1 MAAWRRSRRIL
12 GEQGSIRGQLFGKLS
27 VFRRVDAIG
36 SCAPNCPARTTPGD
50 GSSVCR
56 LVNPSRHSG
65 DHDHSRTGQLFSEK
79 TGNLTAIWRRFSRA
93 YNRNGLRRGDASAH
107 EEPQGWIGDCTQQ
120 GWELF
125 VGRDEPPPP
134 RKSRPVQDRRSL
146 GPGQLAG
153 CHEKRAWCLSL
164 SKHDPEV
171 GAGGYRRHLPSDPRT
186 TASQQHAETKETIF
200 HVLHRMHVNPHI
212 RSGVSDRAVLTRP
225 SDQNWYGYTRSMD
238 FRVLGSFGGDS
249 PECRMT
255 SFLIDG
261 CVAVDAGAITRALTI
276 DEQRRVRYVLI
287 THTHMDHTNTLPFL
301 VENSFGSSDE
311 PVSIFC
317 TKRVLAGVRRHLFN
331 NDTWPDFTRIPNHL
345 YPSVRF
351 EEIEIECPFT
361 ISPLPSGELEVVA
374 IEVNHIVPTTGLL
387 LRQGSSSILF
397 TSDTGPTE
405 RIWDIANATEDLVA
419 VITEV
424 SFPNHMQDVADVS
437 LHMTPQTLAAELSK
451 LRREVPVYL
460 YHFKPPYVEALRAEL
475 AATDL
480 PHHVEE
486 LEQDRSYRF

>member
-1 MAAWRRSRRIL
+1 
-12 GEQGSIRGQLFGKLS
+12 
-27 VFRRVDAIG
+27 
-36 SCAPNCPARTTPGD
+36 
-50 GSSVCR
+50 
-56 LVNPSRHSG
+56 
-65 DHDHSRTGQLFSEK
+65 
-79 TGNLTAIWRRFSRA
+79 
-93 YNRNGLRRGDASAH
+93 
-107 EEPQGWIGDCTQQ
+107 
-120 GWELF
+120 
-125 VGRDEPPPP
+125 
-134 RKSRPVQDRRSL
+134 
-146 GPGQLAG
+146 
-153 CHEKRAWCLSL
+153 
-164 SKHDPEV
+164 
-171 GAGGYRRHLPSDPRT
+171 
-186 TASQQHAETKETIF
+186 
-200 HVLHRMHVNPHI
+200 
-212 RSGVSDRAVLTRP
+212 
-225 SDQNWYGYTRSMD
+225 MD

-276 DEQRRVRYVLI
+276 DEQRRVRHVLI
-287 THTHMDHTNTLPFL
+287 THTHMDHTNSLPFL

-317 TKRVLAGVRRHLFN
+317 TKKVLAGVRRHLFN

-405 RIWDIANATEDLVA
+405 RIWDIANETEDLVA

-437 LHMTPQTLAAELSK
+437 LHMTPQTLATELSK

-486 LEQDRSYRF
+486 LEQDRCYRF